1 MLKSEFVDV
10 VANVMQ
16 TSKAKAKVAVDGV
29 FEALFETL
37 TNGESVEV
45 YGLGKFDVVDTKPRT
60 AFNFKT
66 GETVEIPSR
75 KSMRFRPSKVLKQ
88 AMAQLR

>member
-29 FEALFETL
+29 FEQLSISRLVKPLKFLAVRACV
-37 TNGESVEV
+37 SV
-45 YGLGKFDVVDTKPRT
+45 L
-60 AFNFKT
+60 
-66 GETVEIPSR
+66 
-75 KSMRFRPSKVLKQ
+75 
-88 AMAQLR
+88 LRY